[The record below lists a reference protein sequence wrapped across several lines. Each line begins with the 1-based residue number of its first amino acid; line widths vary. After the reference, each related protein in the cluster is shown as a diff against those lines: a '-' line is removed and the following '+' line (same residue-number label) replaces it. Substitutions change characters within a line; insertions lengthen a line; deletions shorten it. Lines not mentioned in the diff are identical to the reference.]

1 MEEGTV
7 LEGGAEKLALSPQQQ
22 AEDIK
27 AREVEFNKKFQAL
40 CQEYKF
46 AITVARRDL
55 PNGFIWE
62 PQLMDTKFLP
72 DMARPAQP
80 EPVAEEE
87 KAVEGEGL
95 TPEAEERSAPADQ
108 ESFDKAVEA

>member
-80 EPVAEEE
+80 EPVAEEKKEVENPDDSAKVAASEVPGE
-87 KAVEGEGL
+87 K
-95 TPEAEERSAPADQ
+95 SQ
-108 ESFDKAVEA
+108 E